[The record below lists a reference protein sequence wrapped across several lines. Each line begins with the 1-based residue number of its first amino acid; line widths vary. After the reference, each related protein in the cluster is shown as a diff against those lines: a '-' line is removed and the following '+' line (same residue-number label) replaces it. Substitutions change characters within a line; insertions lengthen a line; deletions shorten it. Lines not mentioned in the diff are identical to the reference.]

1 MKKVLIITYYWPP
14 ASSPGVFRFL
24 KFSKYLVKRG
34 YEPYVLTVRNGT
46 YPSLDPSLVE
56 EINPGIKVFK
66 TKTMEPFSIYS
77 KFVGNKTKSLPV
89 GLVPQENDSIK
100 KRIMHYIRANFFI
113 PDARKGW
120 NFFAYKKA
128 KEIIIAENISQII
141 TTGPPHSTH
150 LVGLKLKN
158 NLKIKWIADFRDP
171 WTNIFY
177 NQFFPRTKKT
187 EKKDFLLET
196 SVLTNADC
204 SVVVSNGLYDEFK
217 NRARRIEFIPNGF
230 DLNDIPERKSV
241 VTQKFIMAYV
251 GNFKPNQNIDFF
263 WEAIKELK
271 AEIEDFQNLFRLKIT
286 GNCHCKVLECIKNYG
301 ISDLVE
307 IEGHVSHEKAITR
320 MLESNLLLFIIPR
333 ALNNKLILTGKLFEY
348 LASRAPVLSIGPLGG
363 DADRLLDE
371 KNRGKMVDYD
381 DIKGMKRIILN
392 YYTQWLGDKK
402 LFKTSY
408 SDINDYNREKLTEK
422 LTGILDSL

>member
-24 KFSKYLVKRG
+24 KFSKYLLKYG

-46 YPSLDPSLVE
+46 FPSLDPSLLE
-56 EINPGIKVFK
+56 EINPEIKVFK
-66 TKTMEPFSIYS
+66 TKTIEPFSIYS
-77 KFVGNKTKSLPV
+77 KLVGNKTKSLPV
-89 GLVPQENDSIK
+89 GMVPQENDSFK
-100 KRIMHYIRANFFI
+100 KRIMYFIRANLFI

-120 NFFAYKKA
+120 NYFAFKKA
-128 KEIIIAENISQII
+128 KALIEKENISKII
-141 TTGPPHSTH
+141 TTGPPQSTH

-158 NLKIKWIADFRDP
+158 KLNIKWIADFRDP

-177 NQFFPRTKKT
+177 NQFFPRSKKT
-187 EKKDFLLET
+187 EKKDFFLES
-196 SVLTNADC
+196 SVLENADC

-241 VTQKFIMAYV
+241 VTNKFIMAYV
-251 GNFKPNQNIDFF
+251 GNFKSNQNIGLF
-263 WEAIKELK
+263 WETIKELK
-271 AEIEDFQNLFRLKIT
+271 AEIEDFENLFLLRIT
-286 GNCHCKVLECIKNYG
+286 GNCHSEVLERVKNYD

-371 KNRGKMVDYD
+371 KNREKMVDYD
-381 DIKGMKRIILN
+381 DKNGIKSIILN
-392 YYTQWLGDKK
+392 YYTQWLRNKK

-408 SDINDYNREKLTEK
+408 SDINDYTREKLTEK
-422 LTGILDSL
+422 LVGILDSL